1 MRYIAVLTLLLM
13 SAGCGKVLMKP
24 DMSRVEGES
33 LSYQEGYEQG
43 CMSGYVAGGYN
54 LGSFERDTQRAQDDE
69 EYRLGWK
76 KGYKVCKDEFRQMCR
91 EGGLFS
97 SASLHC
103 GDVRQQVP
111 DELEET

>member
-1 MRYIAVLTLLLM
+1 MRYIVVLSLIVL

-24 DMSRVEGES
+24 DMSLVADQAP
-33 LSYQEGYEQG
+33 SYQEGYEQG

-54 LGSFERDTQRAQDDE
+54 LGSFERDSERARNDE

-97 SASLHC
+97 SATLHC
-103 GDVRQQVP
+103 SDVTQQGLDKV
-111 DELEET
+111 EEE